1 MGDVYQH
8 LHCFIHPRY
17 CISFFKITDLHV
29 EKLAGK
35 VNHGRASD
43 TNITRGCLVYTCK
56 KYRASAK
63 KLQELDDSHSRK
75 MCICIYT
82 CIQYLYIYM
91 YSIYIYTHTQLSH
104 PTSPTTTLS
113 RHLELLVK
121 GGTHHPWA
129 GVNPDRLFKPHGVSG
144 ANKVREVQIPSEG
157 WLWHQCL
164 GCPRKLGSKVGISGL

>member
-1 MGDVYQH
+1 MYLIQCYSWWKSQIWLSSWYMGDVYQH

-75 MCICIYT
+75 MCICINT
-82 CIQYLYIYM
+82 CIQYLYIYIQ
-91 YSIYIYTHTQLSH
+91 YIHIYTYTAQPPNFPHHNFESPPGALGQRRH
-104 PTSPTTTLS
+104 PP
-113 RHLELLVK
+113 
-121 GGTHHPWA
+121 P
-129 GVNPDRLFKPHGVSG
+129 VSG
-144 ANKVREVQIPSEG
+144 CQSRPPFQTSQ
-157 WLWHQCL
+157 LWA
-164 GCPRKLGSKVGISGL
+164 KKS